1 MNSHSL
7 WQSPTFPS
15 YRIIFHRISI
25 KHIKCDQILPRI
37 FNFSSLRYFYNL
49 SFVVFVLHN
58 FSPNVCIEFGCLK
71 QLSRRKSV
79 EKLREKRGYLCSF
92 FSAYVFAECWRQFA
106 GQKGLK
112 SCHRG
117 HFCIW
122 RKIQN
127 VAVSCAAF
135 WFACIVRKFSHFP
148 SLAISFGRPAAFSF
162 CLPCASHLHFKFSS
176 VVVPAF
182 PDYPPAVFS
191 TFKLWRLLLLLSVA
205 LISRPECHAHY
216 LLTSHASFTL
226 EKQAL
231 CLMP

>member
-1 MNSHSL
+1 MFSCCTTFLLTFALNSVAS
-7 WQSPTFPS
+7 
-15 YRIIFHRISI
+15 
-25 KHIKCDQILPRI
+25 
-37 FNFSSLRYFYNL
+37 SSLAAGKAWKNCVKNVDTFA
-49 SFVVFVLHN
+49 H
-58 FSPNVCIEFGCLK
+58 FSRLTFF
-71 QLSRRKSV
+71 QSV
-79 EKLREKRGYLCSF
+79 GE
-92 FSAYVFAECWRQFA
+92 QFA

-191 TFKLWRLLLLLSVA
+191 TFKLWRLLLLLLLLSVA